1 MIVERDHFRHCY
13 ETLRKDGF
21 QTPILIYVST
31 SDVDALC
38 ACRILKSMLQSDKVP
53 FSVFPVAGEEE
64 LRKRGQDIPDDEQE
78 RAIVLINCGGTE
90 DVREIMDLKV
100 NCRAFVLDSHRPLNL
115 MNVSEDNKDVYV
127 IRDDAKEGED
137 DFPEMDTDSDEEDDD
152 EEENSSSDDDV
163 DEDEAERRREIQ
175 RERRREKEAQK
186 ESPGRV
192 QERRR
197 KRKEE
202 RLEYY
207 GRGSYYGRSAGL
219 CAFDMAFDMK
229 KEGLEKNLL
238 LWLAIVSL
246 TDQLAHQRVSQETY
260 KQYCFDLMSQVS
272 NQINEK
278 NSEKAL
284 EDGTMVKVFEDRKI
298 TIEVEELRFEMMRH
312 WNLYDA
318 MLHSPYVV
326 TRLQTWKESGVHLLD
341 SLLATCG
348 LSLHDAKQK
357 FSHMGPNVEK
367 QMREKLKEHAG
378 SHSGLHDLTYWSFT
392 YQHGFKVKMS
402 AMDVVYAATAILE
415 NYSGCDGNMDDDDD
429 ERMENDENRNI
440 ENDMDIRDHS
450 NDNNTRRKS
459 VGGGG
464 IEDDGTPESSAAAFW
479 TASKVLSLNNWEET
493 SNGLQRAMRVQR
505 ALIRQG
511 GFALSNKGAIKTL
524 GSLRYFSLTDHG
536 SPADVDLF
544 KHPLTLLRLALFLQD
559 ALRQVKKVL
568 RPLIVVG
575 PSMVDPNYSL
585 VVGVT
590 EKPQTDSVEN
600 KGNFFMHSYKRAAT
614 QMRAHT
620 KHGSFE
626 GSVVQVAKTD
636 LPEFLESL
644 SDIDAERVARQ
655 ALASMY

>member
-100 NCRAFVLDSHRPLNL
+100 NCRAFVLDSHRPLDL
-115 MNVSEDNKDVYV
+115 VNVSEDNKDVYV

-152 EEENSSSDDDV
+152 EEENSSSDDDD

-402 AMDVVYAATAILE
+402 AMDVVYAATAMLE
-415 NYSGCDGNMDDDDD
+415 NYSGCDGNTDDDD

-479 TASKVLSLNNWEET
+479 TASKVLSLSNWEET

-600 KGNFFMHSYKRAAT
+600 KGNFFMHSYKRAAE

-655 ALASMY
+655 AMASMY